1 VPANAAS
8 ALLVDKLGQTTS
20 ISAQDGAYR
29 LSLPPATTN
38 TVNGDPTL
46 YLIGGSPLLVVEGT
60 PRLPAPEPSA
70 PNPPP
75 GKKRR

>member
-1 VPANAAS
+1 VPASRAL
-8 ALLVDKLGQTTS
+8 ALLVDKLGQTTTIAS
-20 ISAQDGAYR
+20 QDGAYR

-38 TVNGDPTL
+38 SVNGDPTL

-70 PNPPP
+70 PNPQPAR
-75 GKKRR
+75 KRR